1 MSTLSRYGALRE
13 FLLQPSV
20 LPFVS
25 VSYLQVFLRQPFDNS
40 YLNEPECKSHNGLI
54 VSMITK
60 DDVFF
65 LKDMVYSLG
74 ILYQMISLDP

>member
-60 DDVFF
+60 DDFF
-65 LKDMVYSLG
+65 FKDMVYSLG

>member
-1 MSTLSRYGALRE
+1 M
-13 FLLQPSV
+13 

-25 VSYLQVFLRQPFDNS
+25 VSYPQVFLRQPFDNS

-60 DDVFF
+60 DDDFF
-65 LKDMVYSLG
+65 ERYGVLIMYFIPNDLFGSLARF
-74 ILYQMISLDP
+74 

>member
-13 FLLQPSV
+13 FLLKPSV

-60 DDVFF
+60 DDFF